1 MIQGRVSRVALADI
15 NAALDEIL
23 AAVDADLSG
32 IADYVEAEA
41 KTTARFVD
49 GQDKVLRKSIKKR
62 KSKFPEGGYIVVATA
77 PHAHLVEFGHAMWVK
92 GVYVKDHV
100 KPRRFLRQAKEKG
113 WREAIRRFRGKDAQ

>member
-41 KTTARFVD
+41 KTTARFA
-49 GQDKVLRKSIKKR
+49 DKTGNLRKTIKKR

-77 PHAHLVEFGHAMWVK
+77 PHAHLVEFGHASWVK

-100 KPRRFLRQAKEKG
+100 KPRKFLRKAKEKG

>member
-1 MIQGRVSRVALADI
+1 MIQGRVSRVALADLD
-15 NAALDEIL
+15 AALDEIL

-41 KTTARFVD
+41 KTTARFA
-49 GQDKVLRKSIKKR
+49 DKTGNLRKTIKKR

>member
-15 NAALDEIL
+15 DAALDEIL

-41 KTTARFVD
+41 KTTARFA
-49 GQDKVLRKSIKKR
+49 DKTGNLRKTIKKR

>member
-49 GQDKVLRKSIKKR
+49 RSGNLRKTIKKR

-77 PHAHLVEFGHAMWVK
+77 PHAHLVEFGHASWVK

-100 KPRRFLRQAKEKG
+100 KPRKFLRIAKEKG

>member
-1 MIQGRVSRVALADI
+1 MIQGRVSRVALADLD
-15 NAALDEIL
+15 AALDEIL

-41 KTTARFVD
+41 KTTAQFVD
-49 GQDKVLRKSIKKR
+49 KTGNLRKTIKKR

-113 WREAIRRFRGKDAQ
+113 WREAIRRFRGKDAK

>member
-1 MIQGRVSRVALADI
+1 MIQGRVSRVALADLD
-15 NAALDEIL
+15 AALDEIL

-49 GQDKVLRKSIKKR
+49 RSGNLRKTIKKR

>member
-15 NAALDEIL
+15 DAALDEIL

-41 KTTARFVD
+41 KTTARFA
-49 GQDKVLRKSIKKR
+49 DKTGNLRKTIKKR

-77 PHAHLVEFGHAMWVK
+77 PHAHLVEFGHASWVK
-92 GVYVKDHV
+92 GAYVKDHV

>member
-49 GQDKVLRKSIKKR
+49 RSGNLRKTIKKR
-62 KSKFPEGGYIVVATA
+62 KSKVPEGGYIVVATA

>member
-1 MIQGRVSRVALADI
+1 MIQGRVSRVALADLD
-15 NAALDEIL
+15 AALEEIL
-23 AAVDADLSG
+23 VAVDADLSG

-41 KTTARFVD
+41 KTTAQFVD
-49 GQDKVLRKSIKKR
+49 KTGNLRKTIKKR

-100 KPRRFLRQAKEKG
+100 KPRKFLRIAKEKG
-113 WREAIRRFRGKDAQ
+113 WREAIRRFRGKDAK

>member
-1 MIQGRVSRVALADI
+1 MIQGRVSRVALADLD
-15 NAALDEIL
+15 AALDEIL

-41 KTTARFVD
+41 KTTARFA
-49 GQDKVLRKSIKKR
+49 DKTGNLRKTIKKR

-100 KPRRFLRQAKEKG
+100 KPRKFLRTAKEKG
-113 WREAIRRFRGKDAQ
+113 WREAIRRFRGGGTK

>member
-15 NAALDEIL
+15 DAALDEIL

-41 KTTARFVD
+41 KTTARFA
-49 GQDKVLRKSIKKR
+49 DKTGNLRKTIKKR

-100 KPRRFLRQAKEKG
+100 KPRRFLRKAKEKG

>member
-41 KTTARFVD
+41 KTTARFA
-49 GQDKVLRKSIKKR
+49 DKTGNLRKTIKKR

>member
-1 MIQGRVSRVALADI
+1 MIQGRVSRVALADLD
-15 NAALDEIL
+15 AALEEIL
-23 AAVDADLSG
+23 VAVDADLSG

-41 KTTARFVD
+41 KTTAQFVD
-49 GQDKVLRKSIKKR
+49 KTGNLRKTIKKR

-113 WREAIRRFRGKDAQ
+113 WREAIRRFRGKDAK

>member
-15 NAALDEIL
+15 NAALEEIL

-41 KTTARFVD
+41 KTTARFA
-49 GQDKVLRKSIKKR
+49 DKSKTLRNSIKKC

-100 KPRRFLRQAKEKG
+100 KPRKFLRKAKEKG
-113 WREAIRRFRGKDAQ
+113 WREAIRRFRGKDA

>member
-41 KTTARFVD
+41 KTTARFA
-49 GQDKVLRKSIKKR
+49 DKTGNLRKTIKKR

-100 KPRRFLRQAKEKG
+100 KPRKFLRKAKEKG
-113 WREAIRRFRGKDAQ
+113 WREAIRRFREGGAK

>member
-15 NAALDEIL
+15 DAALDEIL

-41 KTTARFVD
+41 KTTARFA
-49 GQDKVLRKSIKKR
+49 DKTGNLRKTIKKR

-100 KPRRFLRQAKEKG
+100 KPRKFLRKAKEKG

>member
-1 MIQGRVSRVALADI
+1 MIQGRVSRIALADLD
-15 NAALDEIL
+15 AALDEIL

-41 KTTARFVD
+41 KTTARFA
-49 GQDKVLRKSIKKR
+49 DKTGNLRKTIKKR

-100 KPRRFLRQAKEKG
+100 KPRRFLRTAKEKG

>member
-15 NAALDEIL
+15 NAALEEIL

-41 KTTARFVD
+41 KTTARFA
-49 GQDKVLRKSIKKR
+49 DKSKTLRNSIKKR

-100 KPRRFLRQAKEKG
+100 KPRKFLRKAKEKG
-113 WREAIRRFRGKDAQ
+113 WREAIRRFRGKDA